1 MVILHIASI
10 TKNLFDGVCVAVPG
24 HIKAHQKIEQVALFN
39 IKDTEIDG
47 ISTQFYYKD
56 IKSIKDLKSPFNKPD
71 IVVFHEAYIK
81 EFVPLSKELKKR
93 NIPYIIIPHGELNV
107 EAQHKKR
114 IKKIA
119 ANLLMFNGFINGAA
133 AIQCLSQRE
142 LDTTHFGKNKFIGT
156 NGIIIP
162 EKKKS
167 SFNVDSIKF
176 VYIGR
181 LDAYHKGL
189 DLMIEAIKRV
199 SDSMREN
206 KCSFHLYGPDLNGR
220 FQHVT
225 DLIHEANVE
234 DLVFLNPAVSGAE
247 KERILLD
254 ADVFIQTSR
263 FEGMPMGILEAL
275 SYGIPCFITEGTT
288 LGSFVKE
295 YNSGWAAETS
305 VNGIS
310 QMLLKSVSD
319 KKTLMAKSKNAI
331 KTVEDNFSWDNIAE
345 KAIEKYS
352 KLTPLR

>member
-1 MVILHIASI
+1 MIILHVASI
-10 TKNLFDGVCVAVPG
+10 TKNLFNGVCVVVPE
-24 HIKAHQKIEQVALFN
+24 HIKSHQKTEQVALLN
-39 IKDTEIDG
+39 IKDVEIDG
-47 ISTQFYYKD
+47 IPIQFHYNQT
-56 IKSIKDLKSPFNKPD
+56 KSIKDLKSPFNKPD

-81 EFVPLSKELKKR
+81 EFVLLSKELKKR
-93 NIPYIIIPHGELNV
+93 NIPYVIIPHGELNI
-107 EAQHKKR
+107 EAQHKKHV
-114 IKKIA
+114 KKLV
-119 ANLLMFNGFINGAA
+119 ANLLLFNSFINGAA

-156 NGIIIP
+156 NGINIP

-167 SFNVDSIKF
+167 TFNIDSIKF

-189 DLMIEAIKRV
+189 DLMIEAIKCV
-199 SDSMREN
+199 ADLMREN
-206 KCSFHLYGPDLNGR
+206 RCTFHLYGPDLNGR

-234 DLVFLNPAVSGAE
+234 DIVSLNPAVSGNE

-288 LGSFVKE
+288 LGSFIRE
-295 YNSGWAAETS
+295 YNSGWVADTS
-305 VNGIS
+305 VKGIS
-310 QMLLKSVSD
+310 HMLSKILSD
-319 KKTLMAKSKNAI
+319 KKVLMTKSKNAI
-331 KTVEDNFSWDNIAE
+331 KTVENNFSWDNIAE
-345 KAIEKYS
+345 KAIETYGGILS
-352 KLTPLR
+352 S